1 MWVPAGSI
9 YFSLTN
15 FFSLVF
21 PPAIIIFTCH
31 NTNCSYCQRQY
42 ENQQQQR
49 NIIWLTCWHIVSR
62 LFYTAFGYRW
72 FGLWR
77 CGAVFWYFGSRWRNF
92 LFGFAWIWN
101 RNIGN
106 RFKMFFKLSF
116 HFQITDYVSKILFP
130 AFESI
135 RILFIIC
142 FCRIFGCNRSIA
154 IFDRLCGNDL
164 AVTDKFNRICL
175 LSACSSI

>member
-1 MWVPAGSI
+1 MARENKKVYKKEKEPAYPELADLKMSDG
-9 YFSLTN
+9 FKTN
-15 FFSLVF
+15 
-21 PPAIIIFTCH
+21 
-31 NTNCSYCQRQY
+31 
-42 ENQQQQR
+42 
-49 NIIWLTCWHIVSR
+49 
-62 LFYTAFGYRW
+62 
-72 FGLWR
+72 
-77 CGAVFWYFGSRWRNF
+77 AV
-92 LFGFAWIWN
+92 
-101 RNIGN
+101 
-106 RFKMFFKLSF
+106 FFKLSF